1 MEVDMA
7 GSTIEQARK
16 LFRDIGLAFPYVP
29 EELGAQLTRQSDW
42 VFGTR
47 ADAPA
52 LYDIDSFVVEACAEP
67 ELGYLLFGQDGH
79 GVNSYAMHYYLV
91 RGALA
96 LFVQSG
102 WGGAYMD
109 VEESARVIEARFGLA
124 RQLADAVDAVAEA
137 GGFEPNERLVVLE
150 SDFYGGRWAR
160 VRVPVA
166 DVAAVAWNRTDEA
179 MKAALAALVE

>member
-1 MEVDMA
+1 MA
-7 GSTIEQARK
+7 SSTIEQAREH
-16 LFRDIGLAFPYVP
+16 FRHSGLAFPYVP
-29 EELGAQLTRQSDW
+29 EELGAQFTRQSDW

-52 LYDIDSFVVEACAEP
+52 PYDIDSFVDEACTEP
-67 ELGYLLFGQDGH
+67 ELGYLLVGQDGH
-79 GVNSYAMHYYLV
+79 GINSYAMHYYLV
-91 RGALA
+91 RGPLA

-109 VEESARVIEARFGLA
+109 AEESARAIEARFGLA
-124 RQLADAVDAVAEA
+124 RQLADAVDAVSKA
-137 GGFEPNERLVVLE
+137 GRFEPNERLIVSE

-166 DVAAVAWNRTDEA
+166 DVAAVAWNQADEA
-179 MKAALAALVE
+179 MKAALAALPGPS